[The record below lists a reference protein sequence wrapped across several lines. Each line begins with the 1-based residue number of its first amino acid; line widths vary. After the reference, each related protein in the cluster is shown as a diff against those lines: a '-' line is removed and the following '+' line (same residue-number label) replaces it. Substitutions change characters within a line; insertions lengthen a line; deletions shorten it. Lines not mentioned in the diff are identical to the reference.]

1 MRGSPLLNALIAFVA
16 IALLGFPV
24 SRLTRAAVVAAS
36 TPAPAK
42 VAASLKVPVELRF
55 TTPPKTVRIQHLGK
69 PIFSAD
75 APGSSLDAE
84 LTLPWPAEGVD
95 LLFEIGWPEDA
106 PLSAARVVLTD
117 PASNEHTATIWGT
130 GPTPKVL
137 TFQ

>member
-1 MRGSPLLNALIAFVA
+1 MRGSPLLNALLAFLV
-16 IALLGFPV
+16 IGLLGFPV
-24 SRLTRAAVVAAS
+24 RQLTGAAVIAAATPVPVKAAAS
-36 TPAPAK
+36 AR
-42 VAASLKVPVELRF
+42 VPVELRF

-75 APGSSLDAE
+75 APGASLDAE

-106 PLSAARVVLTD
+106 PLSAVRVVVTD
-117 PASNEHTATIWGT
+117 PTSNEHTATIWGT

>member
-1 MRGSPLLNALIAFVA
+1 MRGSPLLNALLAFLV
-16 IALLGFPV
+16 IGLLGFPV
-24 SRLTRAAVVAAS
+24 QRLTRAAVVMTA

-42 VAASLKVPVELRF
+42 ATEHLQVPIELRF

-75 APGSSLDAE
+75 APGSSLDVE
-84 LTLPWPAEGVD
+84 LSLRWPAEGVD